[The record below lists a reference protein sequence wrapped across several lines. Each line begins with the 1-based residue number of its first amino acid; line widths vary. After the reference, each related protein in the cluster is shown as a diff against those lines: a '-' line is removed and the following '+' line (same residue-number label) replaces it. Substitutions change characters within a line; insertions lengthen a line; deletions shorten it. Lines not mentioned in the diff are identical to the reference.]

1 MNYQEALTYLQDLTK
16 FGFNFGLGRI
26 EELLNRLGNPHKKL
40 KVVHVGGTNGKGSTT
55 AFISGI
61 LQAAGYRVGVFTSP
75 HLHSYTERYTINNV
89 TISEE
94 AMARYIVFLKP
105 YLDKM
110 VEDGYEHPT
119 EFEVCTAL
127 AFQYFYDQ
135 KVDYVVLEVGL
146 GGAIDSTNVVV
157 PLVSVITNVAM
168 DHMDYLGHSIREI
181 AEVKA
186 GIIKL
191 NGLAVTAVQDPEA
204 LEVISRTARE
214 RNARLIEVYK
224 EARWEITDSSV
235 WGQTFNLNT
244 SNRTYKN
251 VRISLLGQHQI
262 VNAVT
267 AIVTVEALET
277 LGVQIG
283 QDAVENG
290 MASVKWPARL
300 EIMQR
305 QPMVII
311 DGAHNVHGAKSLRN
325 ALQEVF
331 SYDKLILVFGMLG
344 DKEREKV
351 VAELAPLAAKVVITR
366 PNSPRAGQWDKV
378 AEEVKKYVNDVR
390 VIEDIHQAVDT
401 AVKIAE
407 PGDLVC
413 ITGSLYMVAE
423 AREYFLKK

>member
-224 EARWEITDSSV
+224 EAKWEITDSSV